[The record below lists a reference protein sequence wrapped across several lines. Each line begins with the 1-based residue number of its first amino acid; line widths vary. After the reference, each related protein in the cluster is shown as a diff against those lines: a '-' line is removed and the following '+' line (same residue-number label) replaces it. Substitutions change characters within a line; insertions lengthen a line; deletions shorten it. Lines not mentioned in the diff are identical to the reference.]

1 MTLKINNQQR
11 ERVMSAGDSLYAND
25 VTVASWHFAHVSLN
39 CLENN
44 NMSTRTLRA
53 HTVGAQR
60 GAGCAA
66 SVR

>member
-1 MTLKINNQQR
+1 
-11 ERVMSAGDSLYAND
+11 MSAGDSLYAND

-44 NMSTRTLRA
+44 NMESTRTLRA